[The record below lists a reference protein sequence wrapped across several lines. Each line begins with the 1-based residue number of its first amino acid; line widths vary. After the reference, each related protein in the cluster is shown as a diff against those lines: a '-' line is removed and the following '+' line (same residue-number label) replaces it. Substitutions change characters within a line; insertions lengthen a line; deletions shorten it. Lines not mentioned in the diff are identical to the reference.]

1 MSSIEQFD
9 KSSASWN
16 VPLQR
21 DWRIINHVLNS
32 PRYEM
37 AVASIPVSQIG
48 VIIDRHVFK
57 IVNVRAKIA
66 FHWLFYSELSNARI
80 GSNISVLLGVQL

>member
-1 MSSIEQFD
+1 M
-9 KSSASWN
+9 
-16 VPLQR
+16 
-21 DWRIINHVLNS
+21 
-32 PRYEM
+32 
-37 AVASIPVSQIG
+37 ASIPVSQIG